1 MNGKMFHS
9 PTGLMITICPKVHF
23 FFLLLRL
30 KTHPSSFSCLYNVL
44 GTYTSIPLTST
55 DAERLLGG
63 EHPQELPM
71 LQNMEETSYGF
82 LPQKLQLKGMWV
94 QTKTLRQRKHKLI
107 VCPPH
112 LWGKRI
118 IPVSGENIQ
127 GLARLALKSK
137 KKL

>member
-1 MNGKMFHS
+1 MNGKMLHS
-9 PTGLMITICPKVHF
+9 PTGLMITICPKVH

-44 GTYTSIPLTST
+44 GTYTSIPLMST

-63 EHPQELPM
+63 EHPQESLM

-94 QTKTLRQRKHKLI
+94 QTKILRQRKYKLI
-107 VCPPH
+107 ICPPH